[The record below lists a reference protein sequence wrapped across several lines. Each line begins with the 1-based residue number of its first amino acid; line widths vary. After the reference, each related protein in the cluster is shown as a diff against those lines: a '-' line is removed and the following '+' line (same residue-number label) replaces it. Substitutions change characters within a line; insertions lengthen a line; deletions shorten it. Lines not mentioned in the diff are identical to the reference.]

1 MTRFWRLAGLAVFL
15 MTLFLTAS
23 LLLNLT
29 LGEHP
34 LPGFIYHVLLP
45 VVACVVIFL
54 SFTGSYLLL
63 GDVRKPR

>member
-1 MTRFWRLAGLAVFL
+1 

-63 GDVRKPR
+63 GDVRKPK